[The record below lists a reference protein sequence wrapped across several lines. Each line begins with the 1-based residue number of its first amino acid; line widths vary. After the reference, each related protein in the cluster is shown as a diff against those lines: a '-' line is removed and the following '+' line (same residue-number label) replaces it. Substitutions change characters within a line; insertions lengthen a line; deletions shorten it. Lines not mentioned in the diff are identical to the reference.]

1 MWSQHPTP
9 GLNHSL
15 VLYITPQSLNSI
27 MNSEL
32 PAATH
37 RRHRKDIPFVV
48 AISTA
53 ASAVDET
60 EDDPVQGAEDDNEEE
75 DDEEFVWRGYFNVA
89 VETLM
94 TSLFPAIADDSLEPF
109 EIGGH
114 VTSDDIWCD
123 TTRWGVHKAGVG
135 HWDSVTQQPSEDL

>member
-1 MWSQHPTP
+1 
-9 GLNHSL
+9 
-15 VLYITPQSLNSI
+15 

-32 PAATH
+32 PAAGD

-48 AISTA
+48 AVSTA
-53 ASAVDET
+53 ASAIPET
-60 EDDPVQGAEDDNEEE
+60 GKGPAEGAEDDSEEE
-75 DDEEFVWRGYFNVA
+75 DNDEEFTWRGYFNVA

-94 TSLFPAIADDSLEPF
+94 TALFPAIADDSLEPF

-114 VTSDDIWCD
+114 VNGDDIWCD

-135 HWDSVTQQPSEDL
+135 HWDLVTQQPSGEM